1 MSKKKRE
8 KKQYL
13 VVGLGSFGRS
23 VALTL
28 IENGCEVLVLDQDSE
43 KIRLIADS
51 VTGAVEGNV
60 NDPDIISNLGIRN
73 FDGAVVAMGDDLEAS
88 ILATMIIKELGIP
101 HVLVKAQ
108 NELHA
113 KILRKV
119 GANMVVL
126 PEKEMGIRYANNIAH
141 GNFYDAIELSQDM
154 SMMELNVHTDWV
166 GKSLKQLNMRAKYKI
181 NVIGIKREE
190 GFDVNPDADE
200 PLNANDILVAIG
212 RNDMLER
219 VAEYDAG

>member
-13 VVGLGSFGRS
+13 VVGLGNFGRS
-23 VALTL
+23 IALTL
-28 IENGCEVLVLDQDSE
+28 MENGCEVLVLDQDAE

-60 NDPDIISNLGIRN
+60 TDPGIISNLGIRN

-88 ILATMIIKELGIP
+88 IFATMIIKELGIP

-126 PEKEMGIRYANNIAH
+126 PEQEMGIRYANNIAH

-181 NVIGIKREE
+181 NVIGIKRED

-200 PLNANDILVAIG
+200 PLHANDILVAIG

>member
-13 VVGLGSFGRS
+13 VVGLGNFGRS
-23 VALTL
+23 IALTL
-28 IENGCEVLVLDQDSE
+28 MENGCEVLVLDQDAE

-60 NDPDIISNLGIRN
+60 TDPGIISNLGIRN

-126 PEKEMGIRYANNIAH
+126 PEQEMGIRYANNIAH

>member
-1 MSKKKRE
+1 MSKRKRE

-13 VVGLGSFGRS
+13 VVGLGNFGRS
-23 VALTL
+23 IALTL
-28 IENGCEVLVLDQDSE
+28 MDNGCEVLVLDQDAE
-43 KIRLIADS
+43 KIRLIADL

-60 NDPDIISNLGIRN
+60 TDPDIISNLGIRN
-73 FDGAVVAMGDDLEAS
+73 YDGAVVAMGDDLEAS
-88 ILATMIIKELGIP
+88 ILATMIIKELGIS

-126 PEKEMGIRYANNIAH
+126 PEQEMGIRYANNIAH

-200 PLNANDILVAIG
+200 PLHANDILVAIG

>member
-13 VVGLGSFGRS
+13 VVGLGNFGRS
-23 VALTL
+23 IALTL
-28 IENGCEVLVLDQDSE
+28 MENGCEVLVLDQDAE

-60 NDPDIISNLGIRN
+60 TDPGIISNLGIRN

-126 PEKEMGIRYANNIAH
+126 PEQEMGIRYANNIAH

-181 NVIGIKREE
+181 NVIGIKRED

-200 PLNANDILVAIG
+200 PLHANDILVAIG